1 MSPRPNPLPRLY
13 RWRTNLLQIPLLTL
27 ITAFCGSLSLLVSF
41 ADKHGR
47 MQYRIARFWAR
58 AVVSV
63 AGCSLTVRGM
73 ENLRSQPVA
82 VYASN
87 HTSYMDTPVIF
98 AALPFQFR
106 ILAKKELWPI
116 AFIGWYLDRS
126 GQIPIDT
133 ANPHATMSSL
143 AVGVKALRSG
153 MPLFV
158 FPEGGRT
165 STGALKPFLSG
176 AAYLAIRAQVP
187 LVPIALTGVYDLL
200 PIHTRH
206 LYPGEL
212 TLSVGEPIETK
223 GMTVRQTDELND
235 RLRAAIQRLLDPG
248 VRLGRRFC
256 SGTCI
261 ARRRLIV
268 SDHYP
273 LRSAC
278 HYTGCSMSVT
288 VAIPEPTGS
297 DAAYNQRSL
306 PQYIAA
312 LEAAGATAD
321 CGASA

>member
-1 MSPRPNPLPRLY
+1 MSAGTLSSRPNPLPRFH
-13 RWRTNLLQIPLLTL
+13 RWRTNLIQLPLLTV
-27 ITAFCGSLSLLVSF
+27 ITAICGSVSLLASF
-41 ADKHGR
+41 AEKNGR
-47 MQYRIARFWAR
+47 LQHRIARFWAR
-58 AVVSV
+58 AVVWGT
-63 AGCSLTVRGM
+63 GCSITVRGM

-133 ANPHATMSSL
+133 ANPHATLSSL
-143 AVGVKALRSG
+143 SVGVKALRSG

-165 STGALKPFLSG
+165 ETGTLKPFLSG

-212 TLSVGEPIETK
+212 TVTVGEPIETR
-223 GMTVRQTDELND
+223 GMTVRQTEELNS
-235 RLRAAIQRLLDPG
+235 R
-248 VRLGRRFC
+248 
-256 SGTCI
+256 
-261 ARRRLIV
+261 
-268 SDHYP
+268 
-273 LRSAC
+273 LRSAIERLLELDV
-278 HYTGCSMSVT
+278 TIAGDSVEEG
-288 VAIPEPTGS
+288 A
-297 DAAYNQRSL
+297 L
-306 PQYIAA
+306 P
-312 LEAAGATAD
+312 AGD
-321 CGASA
+321 